1 MKDPMASGSRSKKPV
16 SMSFE
21 NSNDLE
27 KDQKAHLSEIE
38 SHETRSGGRDK
49 NITPSIKS
57 G

>member
-1 MKDPMASGSRSKKPV
+1 MASGSRSKKLV
-16 SMSFE
+16 SMSFD

-27 KDQKAHLSEIE
+27 KDQKAPYSEIE

-49 NITPSIKS
+49 NITASVKS

>member
-1 MKDPMASGSRSKKPV
+1 MASGSKGKKPA

-27 KDQKAHLSEIE
+27 KDPKALRSDIE

-49 NITPSIKS
+49 NITVSNKS
-57 G
+57 GKD